1 MSKYVCM
8 TSNQFAEATAVKPP
22 FRKSNTVHF
31 MLKGQLL
38 VIARETTPLPHKST
52 DIPDRPTKL
61 KIRGKISI
69 IHTLHFVAAICW
81 ETAMLFLAWGA
92 AAAWSSGT
100 PAAWSS
106 GTPRARCIQLLD
118 AAERPAE
125 RPRFKVCTYGGEGE
139 CSAGL
144 GVRKTC
150 NENPRNIRK

>member
-69 IHTLHFVAAICW
+69 IMHNLHFVAAICPGRRRCCSSHG
-81 ETAMLFLAWGA
+81 APLRHGA
-92 AAAWSSGT
+92 AAPLRHGAAAPQGLAAYSCSMPPSDPPSDRDLKSALMAARESAVLDSG
-100 PAAWSS
+100 
-106 GTPRARCIQLLD
+106 
-118 AAERPAE
+118 
-125 RPRFKVCTYGGEGE
+125 
-139 CSAGL
+139 
-144 GVRKTC
+144 
-150 NENPRNIRK
+150 